1 MKTKKTKTSGAVV
14 ASLKVAEHGLEPIL
28 GAAYLL
34 TDRVFARIDGDP
46 KKSLTVTLVPK
57 EPLKAAGL
65 AALEE
70 EFELELATQKLRW
83 AVSKNNAGVCE
94 HVARQAVLLV
104 NGHPLAPVA
113 SPAPAAGSAPGG
125 GEPLSAEQQAEIDRL
140 IAEVETEI
148 KDLKSKPA
156 GADPDGV
163 KATWEEKHGEGK

>member
-1 MKTKKTKTSGAVV
+1 MKTKKTGTSSVIV
-14 ASLKVAEHGLEPIL
+14 AALSVSEHGLGPIL
-28 GAAYLL
+28 GAAHLL
-34 TDRVFARIDGDP
+34 TDRVFARLDGDP

-57 EPLKAAGL
+57 EPLTAAGM
-65 AALEE
+65 AALKE
-70 EFELELATQKLRW
+70 EFELELAAQKLRW
-83 AVSKNNAGVCE
+83 AIAKNNVGVRE

-104 NGHPLAPVA
+104 NGHPLAPVSA
-113 SPAPAAGSAPGG
+113 PAPAAGSPQGG